1 MCAYLF
7 NYLLFFGMEE
17 QNCEVITGNKE
28 IDEFIHKRK
37 KDRSQVEEKEQTID
51 EIFEVRL

>member
-1 MCAYLF
+1 
-7 NYLLFFGMEE
+7 MEE